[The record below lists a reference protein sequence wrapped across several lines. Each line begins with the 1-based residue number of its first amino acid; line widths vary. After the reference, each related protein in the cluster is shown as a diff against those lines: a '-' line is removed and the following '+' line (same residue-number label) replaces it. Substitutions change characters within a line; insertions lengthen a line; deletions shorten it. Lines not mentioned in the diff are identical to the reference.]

1 VVNLVVIQTGMI
13 TVGVISDTHGLLDHK
28 VARLFAGVDHIL
40 HAGDIGTES
49 VLRELEM
56 IAPVTAVSGNCDCG
70 LGAGEIAVVELG
82 TFKFVLRHI
91 FEAGSPG
98 AEMRALIHQEKPHAI
113 VFGHTHIPC
122 CERKGDLLLF
132 NPGYAGRQRFKLP
145 RSIGILRC
153 DDLGISATHI
163 GLS

>member
-1 VVNLVVIQTGMI
+1 MI
-13 TVGVISDTHGLLDHK
+13 TVGVISDTHGILDRK
-28 VARLFAGVDHIL
+28 VTKLFAGVDHIL

-49 VLRELEM
+49 VLQELER

-70 LGAGEIAVVELG
+70 LDREETEVVVLG
-82 TFKFVLRHI
+82 GFKFVLRHI
-91 FEAGSPG
+91 FDARSPG
-98 AEMRALIHQEKPHAI
+98 AEIRALIRQEKPHVL
-113 VFGHTHIPC
+113 VFGHTHAPC
-122 CERKGDLLLF
+122 NERWGDVLLF

-163 GLS
+163 GL